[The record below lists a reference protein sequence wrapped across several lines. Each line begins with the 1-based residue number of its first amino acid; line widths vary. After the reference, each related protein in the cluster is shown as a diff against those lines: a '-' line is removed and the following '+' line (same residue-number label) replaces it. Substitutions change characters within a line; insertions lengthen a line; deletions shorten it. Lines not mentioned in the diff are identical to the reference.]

1 MNAKLANF
9 ISRNIQTY
17 SHDALRTH
25 FFSVVTCFT
34 VYYPGFSCLSYSSYL
49 PFSELAIINKC
60 HTGNGTLKTMSSST
74 SFIQH
79 DWANTAEGRD
89 MMSCLFTRNKQRLR
103 TFGKPY

>member
-49 PFSELAIINKC
+49 PLFWIGHYKQ
-60 HTGNGTLKTMSSST
+60 MS
-74 SFIQH
+74 H
-79 DWANTAEGRD
+79 
-89 MMSCLFTRNKQRLR
+89 C
-103 TFGKPY
+103 